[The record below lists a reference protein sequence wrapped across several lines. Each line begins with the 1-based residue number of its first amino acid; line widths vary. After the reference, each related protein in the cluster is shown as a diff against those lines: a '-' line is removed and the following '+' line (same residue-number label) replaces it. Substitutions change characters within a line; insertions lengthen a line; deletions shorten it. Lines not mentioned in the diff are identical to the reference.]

1 MQKMDEQVERLV
13 HIFGVC
19 ITNKIIV
26 IGNGL
31 PVYGGYSTVP
41 KYIGG
46 TIRPGV
52 IHENSKP

>member
-1 MQKMDEQVERLV
+1 MDAQVERLV

-31 PVYGGYSTVP
+31 PVYGSYSIVP

-46 TIRPGV
+46 TICPGV
-52 IHENSKP
+52 IHENPEP